1 MKEEIN
7 NSNNFLLYTN
17 DNGDVKVDVLLKDE
31 TIWLTINQMAELFG
45 IDKSGISRHIK
56 NIFDT
61 GELPEEPTVA
71 KIATVQ
77 KEGHRQVTR
86 NLEFYNL
93 DMIISVGY
101 RINSIRG
108 THFRIWA
115 TQQLKELIIKGFVLN
130 KEKLKNPDNP
140 FGKDYFDELLEQI
153 RDIRSSEKRFYR
165 KITDIYALA
174 VDYTPKAE
182 ETQHFFKIVQNK
194 LIFAATGNTAAEV
207 IAKRSDSKKDNM
219 GLTNWSGD
227 KVRKKD
233 VTISK
238 NYLQQDELDILN
250 RIVTMYL
257 DYAELQAKNHRQ
269 MFMKDWREKLD
280 AFLQFNG
287 QETLQNAGKIT
298 KKVADKLA
306 EDAYESFNQNRI
318 TQESQQSGDIDEAIK
333 NLKCPQNKHK
343 IN

>member
-1 MKEEIN
+1 MNKELN
-7 NSNNFLLYTN
+7 TSNNFLLYTN
-17 DNGDVKVDVLLKDE
+17 ENGEVKVDVLLKDE

-56 NIFDT
+56 NVYET
-61 GELPEEPTVA
+61 GELQESTTVA

-77 KEGHRQVTR
+77 TEGNRQVNRT
-86 NLEFYNL
+86 LDFYNL

-101 RINSIRG
+101 RVNSIRG

-115 TQQLKELIIKGFVLN
+115 TKQLTELIRKGFVLDN
-130 KEKLKNPDNP
+130 EKLKNPDNP

-174 VDYTPKAE
+174 VDYEPTAE
-182 ETQHFFKIVQNK
+182 ETQEFFKVVQNK

-207 IAKRSDSKKDNM
+207 IAERSNPEKDNM
-219 GLTNWSGD
+219 GLTTWKGA
-227 KVRKKD
+227 KVRKQD
-233 VTISK
+233 VTVSK
-238 NYLQQDELDILN
+238 NYLKKEELDTLN

-287 QETLQNAGKIT
+287 QEILQNAGSISKKI
-298 KKVADKLA
+298 ADKLA
-306 EDAYESFNQNRI
+306 SEKYEQFHKNRL
-318 TQESQQSGDIDEAIK
+318 QSESQKLDDIDQALKQIK
-333 NLKCPQNKHK
+333 K
-343 IN
+343 

>member
-1 MKEEIN
+1 MNKET
-7 NSNNFLLYTN
+7 NNFLLYTN
-17 DNGDVKVDVLLKDE
+17 DIGDVKVDVMLKDE
-31 TIWLTINQMAELFG
+31 SIWLTINQMAELFG

-56 NIFDT
+56 NIFET
-61 GELPEEPTVA
+61 GELQEAVVVA
-71 KIATVQ
+71 KIATTTKHGAMVEKTQ
-77 KEGHRQVTR
+77 TKAVMY
-86 NLEFYNL
+86 FNL

-101 RINSIRG
+101 RVNSIRG

-115 TQQLKELIIKGFVLN
+115 TRQLKELIIKGFVLN

-140 FGKDYFDELLEQI
+140 FGKDYFDELLAQI

-182 ETQHFFKIVQNK
+182 ETQAFFKVVQNK

-207 IAKRSDSKKDNM
+207 IAQRSDSQKDNM

-233 VTISK
+233 VTVSK

-269 MFMKDWREKLD
+269 MFMKDWRDKLD
-280 AFLQFNG
+280 AFLQFND
-287 QETLQNAGKIT
+287 QEILQDAGT
-298 KKVADKLA
+298 VAKKVADSLA

-318 TQESQQSGDIDEAIK
+318 ELKSQELGDIDKAIK
-333 NLKCPQNKHK
+333 EIK
-343 IN
+343 

>member
-1 MKEEIN
+1 MSN
-7 NSNNFLLYTN
+7 QLHTSNNFLLYTN
-17 DNGDVKVDVLLKDE
+17 EEGEVKVDVLLKDE
-31 TIWLTINQMAELFG
+31 TIWLTISQMVELFG

-56 NIFDT
+56 NVYET
-61 GELPEEPTVA
+61 GELQENATVA

-77 KEGHRQVTR
+77 NEGGRQVSR
-86 NLEFYNL
+86 NLVFYNL
-93 DMIISVGY
+93 DMVISVGY
-101 RINSIRG
+101 RVNSIRG

-115 TQQLKELIIKGFVLN
+115 TQQLTELIRKGFVLDN
-130 KEKLKNPDNP
+130 EKLKNPDNP

-174 VDYTPKAE
+174 VDYEPKTE
-182 ETQHFFKIVQNK
+182 ETQAFFKVVQNK

-207 IAKRSDSKKDNM
+207 IAERSDVSTDNM
-219 GLTNWSGD
+219 GLTSWKSA
-227 KVRKKD
+227 KVRKQD

-238 NYLQQDELDILN
+238 NYLHKKELDTLN

-257 DYAELQAKNHRQ
+257 DYAELQAKQHRQ
-269 MFMKDWREKLD
+269 MFMKDWQEKLD

-287 QETLQNAGKIT
+287 QEILQNAGNIT

-306 EDAYESFNQNRI
+306 EDKYEKYYKKRQEMESNQPA
-318 TQESQQSGDIDEAIK
+318 DIDEAIK
-333 NLKCPQNKHK
+333 KLKKK
-343 IN
+343 

>member
-1 MKEEIN
+1 MNKELN
-7 NSNNFLLYTN
+7 TNNFLLYTN
-17 DNGDVKVDVLLKDE
+17 EKGEVKVDVLLKDQ

-56 NIFDT
+56 NVYDT
-61 GELPEEPTVA
+61 GELEEKATVA

-77 KEGHRQVTR
+77 QEGNREVQRT
-86 NLEFYNL
+86 LDFYNL

-101 RINSIRG
+101 RVNSIRG

-115 TQQLKELIIKGFVLN
+115 THQLTELIRKGFVLDHQ
-130 KEKLKNPDNP
+130 KLKNPDNP

-174 VDYTPKAE
+174 VDYSPKAE
-182 ETQHFFKIVQNK
+182 ETQEFFKVVQNK
-194 LIFAATGNTAAEV
+194 LIFAATRQTAAEV
-207 IAKRSDSKKDNM
+207 IANRSDASKDNM
-219 GLTNWSGD
+219 GLTSFTGA
-227 KVRKKD
+227 KVRKQD

-238 NYLQQDELDILN
+238 NYLNKEELDTLN

-280 AFLQFNG
+280 AFLQFNN
-287 QETLQNAGKIT
+287 QDILKNAGSIT

-306 EDAYESFNQNRI
+306 EETYETFHQNRLKTE
-318 TQESQQSGDIDEAIK
+318 TQRLGDIDEEIK
-333 NLKCPQNKHK
+333 KLK
-343 IN
+343 

>member
-1 MKEEIN
+1 MNQELTPA
-7 NSNNFLLYTN
+7 NNFLLYTN
-17 DNGDVKVDVLLKDE
+17 QNGEVKVDVLVKDE
-31 TIWLTINQMAELFG
+31 NIWLTINQMAELFG

-56 NIFDT
+56 NIFET
-61 GELPEEPTVA
+61 GELEETATVA

-77 KEGHRQVTR
+77 NEGGREVNR
-86 NLEFYNL
+86 NIEFYNL

-101 RINSIRG
+101 RVNSIRG

-115 TQQLKELIIKGFVLN
+115 TKQLKELIIKGFVLDN
-130 KEKLKNPDNP
+130 QKLKNPDNP
-140 FGKDYFDELLEQI
+140 FGKDYFDELLDQI

-182 ETQHFFKIVQNK
+182 ETQEFFKIVQNK
-194 LIFAATGNTAAEV
+194 LIFASSGKTAAEV
-207 IAKRSDSKKDNM
+207 IAERSDPRKDNL
-219 GLTNWSGD
+219 GLNTWQGD
-227 KVRKKD
+227 KVRKQD
-233 VTISK
+233 VTVSK
-238 NYLQQDELDILN
+238 NYLNREELDTLN

-287 QETLQNAGKIT
+287 QEILQNAGT
-298 KKVADKLA
+298 VTRKVADKLA
-306 EDAYESFNQNRI
+306 LDRYEQFHQARLS
-318 TQESQQSGDIDEAIK
+318 EADKKDGDIDDAIK
-333 NLKCPQNKHK
+333 KLKK
-343 IN
+343 